1 MLVYAETWK
10 PSMNIVQCLVFGSLI
25 SVLDP
30 LAIFAV
36 FKGVNAA
43 KGNFFLIFG
52 EALVGYGVAM
62 ELFKAFVEFDQ
73 DETIPISSYFY
84 IAASTITDS
93 VLGILIGMIC
103 GLVTAAI
110 TKSTFIECQY
120 FEPLVTLGCA
130 LFGYLVCLDL
140 GLSYIFATISCGLV
154 QKRYTFITMS
164 PRSSMS
170 TKNIIFGLALLVE
183 VLMFVLIGYFL
194 VDVGFYDVW
203 DFASAVI
210 LTIFIIRMFVRLGLS
225 FLLNIFRVSAI
236 SFKWQLLLLFGGQK
250 GPMSLAM
257 ALTYLGPFKKLFKET
272 NLLVILISIM
282 VDGVMFKYLVT
293 RLKLK
298 SEAGKSALNELDNF
312 MGVGMV
318 ANSNNCLEILE
329 QRMFW
334 FFFTDED
341 KLTDVYRMHRK
352 EERDQALRKLEKHS
366 YVRPCGGKSEV
377 TDEGG
382 EVIEMDEVASEV
394 KESLNND

>member
-1 MLVYAETWK
+1 
-10 PSMNIVQCLVFGSLI
+10 MNIVQCLVFGSLI

-62 ELFKAFVEFDQ
+62 ELFKAFNALVEFDQ
-73 DETIPISSYFY
+73 YETIPISSYFY

-293 RLKLK
+293 RLNLK
-298 SEAGKSALNELDNF
+298 PEAGKSALNELDNF

-341 KLTDVYRMHRK
+341 KLTNVYRMHRK
-352 EERDQALRKLEKHS
+352 EERDQALRKLQKHS